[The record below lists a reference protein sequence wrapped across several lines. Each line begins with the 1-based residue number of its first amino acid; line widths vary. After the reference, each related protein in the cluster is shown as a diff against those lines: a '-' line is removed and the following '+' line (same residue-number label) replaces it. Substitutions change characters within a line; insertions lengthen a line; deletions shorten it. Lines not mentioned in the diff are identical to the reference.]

1 MASQDARTDSPSS
14 VNVAPNAS
22 AYLRDE
28 TALRRA
34 FDAEFAGAM
43 AAANEKLKDAPSLA
57 PRVVETAFVNVWQ
70 QRGSLTSLAQF
81 KKVLSDEVTHGSA
94 RALSRRVAA
103 QRFGGGNSRDEQ
115 TMTGTHAASPQT
127 DAEEAWSRITR
138 TIRGEGSSA
147 AAHQAA
153 ATTGRRDAASHM
165 KDLSKGRNWTGPI
178 VVGVV
183 AVAIAVWGVM
193 KLSSLGEDDAVAA
206 SVSSPN
212 LQPVV
217 QSNSGQLASTKLGD
231 GTAIRVGPE
240 TKIVVPDGFPDKIRA
255 VRVDGTAYFEVAP
268 NQKLPFRVVANHTHF
283 IATGTKFAVSSFP
296 EDSAAKVFVE
306 EGSVTVKSGKLVSVV
321 AAGQAMVAD
330 KTGIHALSDA
340 DKAESFSWLDHKL
353 VIQQKPLRHVVAE
366 VSRWFNSDIKV
377 PDAPLLDRPAS
388 IDVSLDSNM
397 VAIQQIEQSAN
408 VKFGYEGQNKV
419 LRDAPKGGAK
429 SGAKPAAKPA
439 KKK

>member
-14 VNVAPNAS
+14 VNTATGSS

-70 QRGSLTSLAQF
+70 QRASLTSLAQF
-81 KKVLSDEVTHGSA
+81 KKVLSDEVTHGAA

-103 QRFGGGNSRDEQ
+103 QRFGGSNARDEQ
-115 TMTGTHAASPQT
+115 TMTGTHAASPQA

-138 TIRGEGSSA
+138 TIRGEGNTA

-153 ATTGRRDAASHM
+153 ASAGRHDAASHM
-165 KDLSKGRNWTGPI
+165 KDLSRKRSWVGPI

-183 AVAIAVWGVM
+183 AVTVAVWGVL
-193 KLSSLGEDDAVAA
+193 KLSSLGEDDAVFA
-206 SVSSPN
+206 SVASPN
-212 LQPVV
+212 LQPIAA
-217 QSNSGQLASTKLGD
+217 SSSGQIGSTKLGD
-231 GTAIRVGPE
+231 GSPIQIGAE
-240 TKIVVPDGFPDKIRA
+240 TKVFVPDGFPDKIRA
-255 VRVDGTAYFEVAP
+255 IRVEGTASVEVAP
-268 NQKLPFRVVANHTHF
+268 GQKLPFRLIANHTQF

-296 EDSAAKVFVE
+296 GDSSASILVQ
-306 EGSVTVKSGKLVSVV
+306 EGSVTIKAGKLVSVV
-321 AAGQAMVAD
+321 TAGQAMVAD
-330 KTGIHALSDA
+330 NTGIHALSDA
-340 DKAESFSWLDHKL
+340 EKAESFSWLDHKL

-366 VSRWFNSDIKV
+366 LSRWFNSDVKV
-377 PDAPLLDRPAS
+377 PDEPLLTRPAS
-388 IDVSLDSNM
+388 VDASLDSNM
-397 VAIQQIEQSAN
+397 VAIHQIEESAN

-419 LRDAPKGGAK
+419 LRDAPKGAAK
-429 SGAKPAAKPA
+429 ASAKPAAKPA